1 MPRGSKPGEHR
12 GGRKPGTP
20 NKHTTEIQQL
30 IAEAKAK
37 GFIQPLEY
45 MLYILNTAEDDAAKR
60 WAAEKAAPYCHR
72 RAGETMNQQPTAA
85 INGPAEVRILVII
98 DHAEQSRHRS
108 CARLLSSTPAG
119 NA

>member
-20 NKHTTEIQQL
+20 NKHTMEIQQL

-60 WAAEKAAPYCHR
+60 WAAEKAAPYCHP
-72 RAGETMNQQPTAA
+72 RAGETMNQPTVN
-85 INGPAEVRILVII
+85 INGPSEVRLVII

-108 CARLLSSTPAG
+108 SARLLSAPPAG